1 MFYSEEDVQPAV
13 TLAVE
18 LFGTQGNMLHTATW
32 KNLTVITKQFGKIW
46 YGDINFSPA
55 EVTKKCQQLA
65 QKLGQKVYIL
75 PDGEYTNVGSAL
87 EFSN

>member
-13 TLAVE
+13 TMAVE
-18 LFGTQGNMLHTATW
+18 LFGRQGNMLYTATW
-32 KNLTVITKQFGKIW
+32 KNFCVMTKQFGKIW
-46 YGDINFSPA
+46 YGDINLTSA
-55 EVTKKCQQLA
+55 EVTAKCRQLS

-75 PDGEYTNVGSAL
+75 PDGEYANVGSAL